1 MFAQLILQ
9 FSELYLCFSQL
20 GEKEKEKKRENGFP
34 VGKPAAVVVPAHA
47 EPFLAIVCDKL
58 FSGQL
63 LNFMCT
69 LCISDNLVGKKNQV
83 YLIFATTTLKD
94 FSFFFF
100 AFSSFYFYTF
110 FCIKKKSIITTNYK
124 GLKQD

>member
-69 LCISDNLVGKKNQV
+69 LCISDNLVGKKKSGLSDLCYHNPEG
-83 YLIFATTTLKD
+83 
-94 FSFFFF
+94 FFFF
-100 AFSSFYFYTF
+100 F
-110 FCIKKKSIITTNYK
+110 FCLFKFLFLYIFLY
-124 GLKQD
+124 